1 MPHSEADAPGQPS
14 RISATN
20 DPRPP
25 SWARTRVRD
34 RDVPEKEAALS
45 VLREGRVAHVGFV
58 DAGRPMVVPM
68 IYALVG
74 DTLYLHGAKATRFI
88 KANRESAPLCVT
100 VTLVDGIVVARS
112 AFHHSMN
119 YRCVM
124 AHGNARLVTEP
135 REREEALIALTEHML
150 PGRWSEIRPMTDKE
164 NAATGILALD
174 PEHMTLKAR
183 SGPPKDDEED
193 HALPVWAG
201 VVSLEE
207 CVTGVEEDPRLRAD
221 IDRPASVLA
230 CLGTEREKAET

>member
-1 MPHSEADAPGQPS
+1 MQHPTSRSKAHPAGSSGNEGQ
-14 RISATN
+14 
-20 DPRPP
+20 RPP

-34 RDVPEKEAALS
+34 RDVPEREAALA
-45 VLREGRVAHVGFV
+45 VLREARVAHVGFI

-68 IYALVG
+68 IYALIG

-135 REREEALIALTEHML
+135 GEREEALIALTDHML

-164 NAATGILALD
+164 NAATGILALQL
-174 PEHMTLKAR
+174 EYMTLKAR

-193 HALPVWAG
+193 YDLPIWAG
-201 VVSLEE
+201 VVSLGET
-207 CVTGVEEDPRLRAD
+207 VTRVQDDPRLRD
-221 IDRPASVLA
+221 GIERPASVEA
-230 CLGTEREKAET
+230 CLKPSRETAGT